1 MTPEELDQ
9 PLETR
14 SPGPLALT
22 EPSATI
28 APDALQHSADLDKVS
43 VAKENYILKGWM
55 VLNDG
60 CPDCNTPLLRN
71 QVATNQ
77 VCVNCEIN
85 PPIDPEEQD
94 EELLQLLEIESEP
107 ESPLTA
113 TDTNNTL
120 LSAMAMPAP
129 TSLLPSAP
137 APGAYRPLSTTNHRI
152 SVLDPAMEG
161 VRKAAFRSPSGR
173 IIGGHAPPPL
183 TAPPPPTAAD
193 FPRPPP
199 PPRSSTPLPAPPR
212 TAPPPKAISGPLG
225 HNLGFPR
232 PPGPPPPAN
241 PLASPPFSPLAP
253 KLNPRDKRRS
263 PQSSVVMQGN
273 ILPPSSPP
281 PRRPTLPTPPSSS
294 AIIPG
299 LGPESDAHSSL
310 QNAEVTAEVMH
321 ESTGWEDKGS
331 DKGSDMDTARY
342 HTALISTQSAE
353 GEDDKGLE
361 SHDEFEDAAEEM
373 VHRPSDQESKQNEVR
388 REQNERASRL
398 MGEKMLQGWTMLQ
411 EPCPNAGCYG
421 VPLMRSREKKE
432 FCVVCETYN
441 QRDQEQE
448 QGKHSIAPSTASS
461 AAKPNGIATTG
472 VSLTASR
479 FPAPPTTLPPAPRA
493 TSPISASASTSPQF
507 RATSPLSSPGQS
519 RASVALQ
526 GRISSSI
533 ILPPPASMSPSFG
546 MTSQQIL
553 HRATSED
560 MDRLASE
567 DEETKKHLQMI
578 GKVSEFS
585 SKSLPPVPAVPVA
598 PASSVSRPTSTYSS
612 SSGYNSSDRE
622 RSQRH
627 HPQNGSAPQSS
638 HPEQNARIPAPSVPL
653 TPEIQAIVSATHKTM
668 ATLLTKLELYR
679 LALEVS
685 ENPKECHALAN
696 QIKGIMECLR
706 VCREVL

>member
-1 MTPEELDQ
+1 M
-9 PLETR
+9 
-14 SPGPLALT
+14 
-22 EPSATI
+22 
-28 APDALQHSADLDKVS
+28 
-43 VAKENYILKGWM
+43 
-55 VLNDG
+55 
-60 CPDCNTPLLRN
+60 RN
-71 QVATNQ
+71 QEATNQ

-94 EELLQLLEIESEP
+94 DELQLLDIESEP

-113 TDTNNTL
+113 SDTNNSL
-120 LSAMAMPAP
+120 LNTMAMPAP
-129 TSLLPSAP
+129 TSVLPSTS
-137 APGAYRPLSTTNHRI
+137 APGAYRPLSPTNHRM

-183 TAPPPPTAAD
+183 MAPPPPSAAD

-199 PPRSSTPLPAPPR
+199 PPRSSTPLPSPPR
-212 TAPPPKAISGPLG
+212 TAPPPKAVSGPLG
-225 HNLGFPR
+225 HNLAFPR
-232 PPGPPPPAN
+232 PPGPPPPSN

-263 PQSSVVMQGN
+263 PQSSVVMQGT
-273 ILPPSSPP
+273 ILPPSCPP

-299 LGPESDAHSSL
+299 LGSESDAHTSL
-310 QNAEVTAEVMH
+310 QNAEVTAEIMH
-321 ESTGWEDKGS
+321 ESTGWEGRGS
-331 DKGSDMDTARY
+331 DVDTARY
-342 HTALISTQSAE
+342 HTALIPTQSAE
-353 GEDDKGLE
+353 GEDEKALE

-373 VHRPSDQESKQNEVR
+373 VQRSSDHESKQNEVR

-411 EPCPNAGCYG
+411 EPCPNAGCFG

-432 FCVVCETYN
+432 FCVVCETYY
-441 QRDQEQE
+441 QREQE
-448 QGKHSIAPSTASS
+448 QDHGKHSIAPSTPST
-461 AAKPNGIATTG
+461 AAKPNGVATSA
-472 VSLTASR
+472 VSFTASR
-479 FPAPPTTLPPAPRA
+479 FPAPPTTLPPVPRA
-493 TSPISASASTSPQF
+493 TSPTSASASTSPQF
-507 RATSPLSSPGQS
+507 RATSPISSPGQS
-519 RASVALQ
+519 RVSVALQ

-560 MDRLASE
+560 MDKLASE
-567 DEETKKHLQMI
+567 DEETKRHLQMI

-585 SKSLPPVPAVPVA
+585 AKSLPPVPPAPVA
-598 PASSVSRPTSTYSS
+598 PASSASRPTSTYSN

-627 HPQNGSAPQSS
+627 HAQNAGASHSS
-638 HPEQNARIPAPSVPL
+638 HPEQNARIPAPPVPL

-706 VCREVL
+706 VCRGVL

>member
-1 MTPEELDQ
+1 
-9 PLETR
+9 
-14 SPGPLALT
+14 
-22 EPSATI
+22 
-28 APDALQHSADLDKVS
+28 
-43 VAKENYILKGWM
+43 
-55 VLNDG
+55 
-60 CPDCNTPLLRN
+60 
-71 QVATNQ
+71 
-77 VCVNCEIN
+77 
-85 PPIDPEEQD
+85 
-94 EELLQLLEIESEP
+94 
-107 ESPLTA
+107 
-113 TDTNNTL
+113 
-120 LSAMAMPAP
+120 MAMPAP
-129 TSLLPSAP
+129 TSVLPSAP
-137 APGAYRPLSTTNHRI
+137 APGPYRPQPHINHRI

-173 IIGGHAPPPL
+173 IIGGQAPPPL

-199 PPRSSTPLPAPPR
+199 PPRSSTPLPSPPR

-225 HNLGFPR
+225 HSLAFPR

-273 ILPPSSPP
+273 VLPPSSPP

-294 AIIPG
+294 AILPG
-299 LGPESDAHSSL
+299 LGSGSDAHTSL
-310 QNAEVTAEVMH
+310 QNAEVTAEIMH
-321 ESTGWEDKGS
+321 ESTSWEGKGS
-331 DKGSDMDTARY
+331 DVDTARY
-342 HTALISTQSAE
+342 HTALISTHPAE
-353 GEDDKGLE
+353 DEDEKDLE
-361 SHDEFEDAAEEM
+361 SHDEFEDAAEEV
-373 VHRPSDQESKQNEVR
+373 VHRFSDHESKQNEVR
-388 REQNERASRL
+388 KEQNEKASRL

-411 EPCPNAGCYG
+411 EPCPNTGCFG

-432 FCVVCETYN
+432 YCVVCETYY
-441 QRDQEQE
+441 QREQEQE
-448 QGKHSIAPSTASS
+448 QGKHSITPSTTPA
-461 AAKPNGIATTG
+461 AAKPNGIATSA
-472 VSLTASR
+472 VSLTTSR

-493 TSPISASASTSPQF
+493 TSPTFASASASTSPQF
-507 RATSPLSSPGQS
+507 RAMSPLSSPGQS
-519 RASVALQ
+519 RVSVALQ

-553 HRATSED
+553 HRGISED
-560 MDRLASE
+560 MDLASE
-567 DEETKKHLQMI
+567 DEETKRHLQMI

-585 SKSLPPVPAVPVA
+585 AKSLPPVPPVPVA
-598 PASSVSRPTSTYSS
+598 PASSASRPTSTYSN

-627 HPQNGSAPQSS
+627 HPQTAGASHSS
-638 HPEQNARIPAPSVPL
+638 HSEQSGRIPAPPVPP
-653 TPEIQAIVSATHKTM
+653 TPEIQAIISATHKTM

-696 QIKGIMECLR
+696 QIKGIMECLK

>member
-9 PLETR
+9 PLET
-14 SPGPLALT
+14 SAPELLAQSDAAGT
-22 EPSATI
+22 T
-28 APDALQHSADLDKVS
+28 APDALGHTADLDMVS
-43 VAKENYILKGWM
+43 AAKDSYILKGWM

-71 QVATNQ
+71 QEATNQ

-85 PPIDPEEQD
+85 PPIDPEDQD
-94 EELLQLLEIESEP
+94 DDELQLLDIESEP
-107 ESPLTA
+107 ESPLPA
-113 TDTNNTL
+113 TDSNNTL
-120 LSAMAMPAP
+120 LGTMTMPAP
-129 TSLLPSAP
+129 TSVLPSAP
-137 APGAYRPLSTTNHRI
+137 APGAYRPPPHTNHRI
-152 SVLDPAMEG
+152 SVLDPAMDG

-173 IIGGHAPPPL
+173 IIGGQGPPPHS
-183 TAPPPPTAAD
+183 APPPPTAAD
-193 FPRPPP
+193 FPQPPPQRASTPLPLPPRIPPP
-199 PPRSSTPLPAPPR
+199 PP
-212 TAPPPKAISGPLG
+212 KVISGSLSHSLAFPL
-225 HNLGFPR
+225 

-273 ILPPSSPP
+273 VLPPSSPP

-299 LGPESDAHSSL
+299 LGSGSDAHTNL
-310 QNAEVTAEVMH
+310 QNAEVTAEIMH
-321 ESTGWEDKGS
+321 ESTGWENKGS
-331 DKGSDMDTARY
+331 DLDTARY
-342 HTALISTQSAE
+342 HTALIATQPAE
-353 GEDDKGLE
+353 GEDEKGLE
-361 SHDEFEDAAEEM
+361 SHDEFVDAAEEV
-373 VHRPSDQESKQNEVR
+373 VHRFSDHESKQNEVR
-388 REQNERASRL
+388 KEQNEKASRL

-411 EPCPNAGCYG
+411 EPCPNAGCFG
-421 VPLMRSREKKE
+421 VPLMRSREQKE
-432 FCVVCETYN
+432 FCVVCETYYPLE
-441 QRDQEQE
+441 QEQE
-448 QGKHSIAPSTASS
+448 QGKHSIAPSTASA
-461 AAKPNGIATTG
+461 AAKPNGIATSA

-493 TSPISASASTSPQF
+493 TSPTFASASASASTSPQF
-507 RATSPLSSPGQS
+507 RATSPISSPGQPRVS
-519 RASVALQ
+519 AALQ

-553 HRATSED
+553 HRVISED
-560 MDRLASE
+560 MDKLASE

-585 SKSLPPVPAVPVA
+585 AKSLPPVPPVPLA
-598 PASSVSRPTSTYSS
+598 PASSASRPTSTYSN

-627 HPQNGSAPQSS
+627 HPQNAGASHSG
-638 HPEQNARIPAPSVPL
+638 HPEQNARIPAPPVLL
-653 TPEIQAIVSATHKTM
+653 TPEIQAIVNATHKTM
-668 ATLLTKLELYR
+668 ATLLSKLELYR

-685 ENPKECHALAN
+685 DNPKECHALAT